1 MSSDLPLGWAIN
13 KRPLN
18 PESLNSLPALL
29 APDTCFRIYS
39 EHTLF
44 LFIFLFLLSLINEGS
59 RDWREQWM
67 HVWATNSRIVFYSG
81 CWYSTLV
88 CIDQGVRVFC
98 SLNHCVFISP
108 SIHSQSFIVNMA
120 LLLGDTATFIS
131 CLSSEC
137 SNMGGGKK
145 VGYCFM
151 CACVRMTVWE
161 TAQDVLSSL
170 RHAVNDLE
178 FHRQLV

>member
-44 LFIFLFLLSLINEGS
+44 FIYLFFLLSLINEGS

-131 CLSSEC
+131 CLSNSSEC
-137 SNMGGGKK
+137 SNIGGEKRLAI
-145 VGYCFM
+145 VL
-151 CACVRMTVWE
+151 CVHVCVWLCE
-161 TAQDVLSSL
+161 
-170 RHAVNDLE
+170 
-178 FHRQLV
+178 RQHKMSFLH